1 MPGHH
6 GGSSSSSSSSS
17 SNSGPAGGASAGG
30 NYGGNSSGG
39 TSSNNMS
46 NTGGGS
52 SWSPAS
58 GSPGTTPSGTNVNT
72 SSNNDDD
79 NRLDYLSGAY
89 QDQNLTTAQRE
100 TLANHRQQTLY
111 AISPMSKP
119 SNIAIGVGLNA
130 LIPGAG
136 YLFGHYKNSTA
147 MGYSMTNPLNGLTD
161 KFSNAKDWVADKFGG
176 LLDGSTG
183 NFNTSTVG
191 QGDNDRTTM
200 NTLAPLAPYAVS
212 ETTPDVSQANKW
224 YNSIGE
230 NTESTFNFAQA
241 YADAKTK
248 VTNNLKNH
256 GPLAQLAVSDS
267 PYYNWLKTNKMDKGI
282 L

>member
-100 TLANHRQQTLY
+100 TLANLRQQSLY

-241 YADAKTK
+241 YSDAKTK

-267 PYYNWLKTNKMDKGI
+267 PYYNWLKTNKLDKGI

>member
-1 MPGHH
+1 MPIGDYS
-6 GGSSSSSSSSS
+6 GGSTSSSGSG
-17 SNSGPAGGASAGG
+17 NSGSGG
-30 NYGGNSSGG
+30 NGRQDAESQYGADSVGSYDSSANQSGREQSLGGN
-39 TSSNNMS
+39 NQ
-46 NTGGGS
+46 
-52 SWSPAS
+52 
-58 GSPGTTPSGTNVNT
+58 
-72 SSNNDDD
+72 DDA
-79 NRLDYLSGAY
+79 RLDYLSGAY

-161 KFSNAKDWVADKFGG
+161 KFGNAKEWVADKFGG

-241 YADAKTK
+241 YSDAKTK